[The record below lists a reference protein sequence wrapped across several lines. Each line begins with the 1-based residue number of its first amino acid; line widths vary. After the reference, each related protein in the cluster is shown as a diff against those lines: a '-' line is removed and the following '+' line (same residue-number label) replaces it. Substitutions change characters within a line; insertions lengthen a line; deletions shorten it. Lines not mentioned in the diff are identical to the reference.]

1 MEEKAIKNINTKT
14 KDLILPA
21 VAMRGLVCFPR
32 FVMHFDVAREMSVK
46 AVEAALKNDR
56 LVFLTAQKD
65 VYVEEPQEKDLYN
78 IGVVA
83 EIRQTLKTPDNV
95 MRVLVEGLYRAKI
108 KETVNENGMF
118 VCTVKKLPD
127 YSREKPDPVDLT
139 AIMRSIKDI
148 FETYGELVPR
158 MPKELINSIMCQN
171 DPYKLFENI
180 AYNMNLDFQDKQ
192 MLLEESNILS
202 KLGMLYAN
210 IVHEVEVLEIEKQIH
225 DEVRSNLDK
234 NQREYYLRE
243 QMRVISSQLGED
255 DSQEEAYEYMDRIY
269 EMNLAPE
276 ITEKLIRE
284 ADRLLKTSSS
294 SQESFVI
301 RNYLDTVLELP
312 WNTSSKTKTD
322 IKRAAR
328 ILDKDHYGLKRVKE
342 RILESIAA
350 YAMAPEVSGQII
362 CLSGPP
368 GVGKTSIGKS
378 IAKALGR
385 EYVRVSLGGVRDES
399 DIRGHRKTYVGAM
412 PGRIATAIR
421 QANTANP
428 LILLDEIDKLGQS
441 IHGDPAAAMLEVLD
455 SEQNSKFRDNYLEV
469 PLDLSKVMF
478 IATANDLSTV
488 PRPLLDRMEIV
499 EVSSYT
505 DNEKF
510 HIAKEHLIQKE
521 LEQNGLKR
529 SQLTISDEAINKII
543 KYYTKEAGVRSLDRT
558 IAKICRKAAKII
570 VGKEKKSI
578 KVTSKNITKYLGKEK
593 FRQDEANEKNEI
605 GIVRGLAWTSVGGDT
620 LQIEVNTM
628 PGKGILVL
636 TGNLGDVM
644 KESAQIAL
652 SYAKSVAK
660 EYGVDSKFF
669 KENDIHMHIPEG
681 AVPKD
686 GPSAGITMSTAIV
699 SAIANIPVDRYLAM
713 TGEVTLRGKVLPIGG
728 LKEKLLAAKDAG
740 MKKVLVPVKNKT
752 DVEEFSTE
760 ITDRLK
766 IVYVS
771 EMTEVLKQALV
782 K

>member
-1 MEEKAIKNINTKT
+1 MPDELLNLPVIPLRGLTILPGTTVHFDVSRKQSIAAANEAVTTGEKLFVVTQKDPVVDAPGFDDVYKVGTVVEVKQLNKMPDRIVRVMVEAKERGIIHSYNEENSCIKGDIEIIKEPDEKITQVREIALLRELKDELALYDGINHELTPVGIKNIDNQESLSGTMLQIIMRIRMDFKT
-14 KDLILPA
+14 KQKYLEANTLLERYEVILS
-21 VAMRGLVCFPR
+21 F
-32 FVMHFDVAREMSVK
+32 FSIENEISQVK
-46 AVEAALKNDR
+46 A
-56 LVFLTAQKD
+56 
-65 VYVEEPQEKDLYN
+65 
-78 IGVVA
+78 
-83 EIRQTLKTPDNV
+83 EI
-95 MRVLVEGLYRAKI
+95 
-108 KETVNENGMF
+108 
-118 VCTVKKLPD
+118 
-127 YSREKPDPVDLT
+127 
-139 AIMRSIKDI
+139 
-148 FETYGELVPR
+148 
-158 MPKELINSIMCQN
+158 
-171 DPYKLFENI
+171 
-180 AYNMNLDFQDKQ
+180 
-192 MLLEESNILS
+192 
-202 KLGMLYAN
+202 
-210 IVHEVEVLEIEKQIH
+210 IEKVKTNI
-225 DEVRSNLDK
+225 DK
-234 NQREYYLRE
+234 NQREHILRE
-243 QMRVISSQLGED
+243 QMRVIRDELGENDATSDIDEMIEKTKKLNAD
-255 DSQEEAYEYMDRIY
+255 D
-269 EMNLAPE
+269 E
-276 ITEKLIRE
+276 IKEKILKEIKRLRMSAGNP
-284 ADRLLKTSSS
+284 ADSNVL
-294 SQESFVI
+294 
-301 RNYLDTVLELP
+301 RNYIETMLDMP
-312 WNTSSKTKTD
+312 WNNCTEENQNVEDAEK
-322 IKRAAR
+322 
-328 ILDKDHYGLKRVKE
+328 ILNRDHYGLTDVKE
-342 RILESIAA
+342 RMLEFLSVRVLTKDKGESPI
-350 YAMAPEVSGQII
+350 V
-362 CLSGPP
+362 CLVGPP
-368 GVGKTSIGKS
+368 GTGKTSIARS
-378 IAKALGR
+378 IAEALNKK
-385 EYVRVSLGGVRDES
+385 YVRICLGGVTDES
-399 DIRGHRKTYVGAM
+399 EIRGHRKTYVGAM

>member
-1 MEEKAIKNINTKT
+1 MPDEMLNLPVIPLRGLTILPGTTVHFDVSRKQSIAAANEAVTTGEKLFVVTQKDPVVDAPGFDDVYKVGTVVEVKQLNKMPDRIVRVMVEAKERGIIHSYNEENSCIKGDIEIIKEPDEKITQVREIALLRELKDELALYDGINHELTPVGIKNIDNQESLSGTMLQIIMRIRMDFKT
-14 KDLILPA
+14 KQKYLEANTLLERYEVILS
-21 VAMRGLVCFPR
+21 F
-32 FVMHFDVAREMSVK
+32 FSIENEISQVK
-46 AVEAALKNDR
+46 A
-56 LVFLTAQKD
+56 
-65 VYVEEPQEKDLYN
+65 
-78 IGVVA
+78 
-83 EIRQTLKTPDNV
+83 EI
-95 MRVLVEGLYRAKI
+95 
-108 KETVNENGMF
+108 
-118 VCTVKKLPD
+118 
-127 YSREKPDPVDLT
+127 
-139 AIMRSIKDI
+139 
-148 FETYGELVPR
+148 
-158 MPKELINSIMCQN
+158 
-171 DPYKLFENI
+171 
-180 AYNMNLDFQDKQ
+180 
-192 MLLEESNILS
+192 
-202 KLGMLYAN
+202 
-210 IVHEVEVLEIEKQIH
+210 IEKVKTNI
-225 DEVRSNLDK
+225 DK
-234 NQREYYLRE
+234 NQREHILRE
-243 QMRVISSQLGED
+243 QMRVIRDELGEND
-255 DSQEEAYEYMDRIY
+255 DMSDID
-269 EMNLAPE
+269 EMIEKTKKLNADDE
-276 ITEKLIRE
+276 IKEKILKEIKRLRMSAGNP
-284 ADRLLKTSSS
+284 ADSNVL
-294 SQESFVI
+294 
-301 RNYLDTVLELP
+301 RNYIETMLDMP
-312 WNTSSKTKTD
+312 WNNCTEENQNVED
-322 IKRAAR
+322 AQA
-328 ILDKDHYGLKRVKE
+328 ILNRDHYGLTDVKE
-342 RILESIAA
+342 RMLEFLSVRVLTKDKGKSPI
-350 YAMAPEVSGQII
+350 V
-362 CLSGPP
+362 CLVGPP
-368 GVGKTSIGKS
+368 GTGKTSIARS
-378 IAKALGR
+378 IAEALNKK
-385 EYVRVSLGGVRDES
+385 YVRICLGGVTDES
-399 DIRGHRKTYVGAM
+399 EIRGHRKTYVGAM

-752 DVEEFSTE
+752 DVEEFSNE

>member
-1 MEEKAIKNINTKT
+1 MPDEMLNLPVIPLRGLTILPGTTVHFDVSRKQSIAAANEAVTTGEKLFVVTQKDPVVDAPGFDDVYKVGTVVEVKQLNKMPDRIVRVMVEAKERGIIHSYNEENSCIKGDIEIIKEPDEKITQVREIALLRELKDELAPYDGINHELTPVGIKNIDNQESLSGTMLQIIMRIRMDFKT
-14 KDLILPA
+14 KQKYLEANTLLERYEVILS
-21 VAMRGLVCFPR
+21 F
-32 FVMHFDVAREMSVK
+32 FSIENEISQVK
-46 AVEAALKNDR
+46 A
-56 LVFLTAQKD
+56 
-65 VYVEEPQEKDLYN
+65 
-78 IGVVA
+78 
-83 EIRQTLKTPDNV
+83 EI
-95 MRVLVEGLYRAKI
+95 
-108 KETVNENGMF
+108 
-118 VCTVKKLPD
+118 
-127 YSREKPDPVDLT
+127 
-139 AIMRSIKDI
+139 
-148 FETYGELVPR
+148 
-158 MPKELINSIMCQN
+158 
-171 DPYKLFENI
+171 
-180 AYNMNLDFQDKQ
+180 
-192 MLLEESNILS
+192 
-202 KLGMLYAN
+202 
-210 IVHEVEVLEIEKQIH
+210 IEKVKTNI
-225 DEVRSNLDK
+225 DK
-234 NQREYYLRE
+234 NQREHILRE
-243 QMRVISSQLGED
+243 QMRVIRDELGENDATSDIDEMIEKTKKLNAD
-255 DSQEEAYEYMDRIY
+255 D
-269 EMNLAPE
+269 E
-276 ITEKLIRE
+276 IKEKILKEIKRLRMSAGNP
-284 ADRLLKTSSS
+284 ADSNVL
-294 SQESFVI
+294 
-301 RNYLDTVLELP
+301 RNYIETMLDMP
-312 WNTSSKTKTD
+312 WNNCTEENQKVED
-322 IKRAAR
+322 AQA
-328 ILDKDHYGLKRVKE
+328 ILNRDHYGLTDVKE
-342 RILESIAA
+342 RMLEFLSVRVLTKDKGKSPI
-350 YAMAPEVSGQII
+350 V
-362 CLSGPP
+362 CLVGPP
-368 GVGKTSIGKS
+368 GTGKTSIARS
-378 IAKALGR
+378 IAEALNKK
-385 EYVRVSLGGVRDES
+385 YVRICLGGVTDES
-399 DIRGHRKTYVGAM
+399 EIRGHRKTYVGAM

>member
-1 MEEKAIKNINTKT
+1 MPDEMLNLPVIPLRGLTILPGTTVHFDVSRKQSIAAANEAVTTGEKLFVVTQKDPVVDAPGFDDVYKVGTVVEVKQLNKMPDRIVRVMVEAKERGIIHSYNEENSCIKGDIEIIKEPDEKITQVREIALLRELKDELALYDGINHELTPVGIKNIDNQESLSGTMLQIIMRIRMDFKT
-14 KDLILPA
+14 KQKYLEANTLLERYEVILS
-21 VAMRGLVCFPR
+21 F
-32 FVMHFDVAREMSVK
+32 FSIENEISQVK
-46 AVEAALKNDR
+46 A
-56 LVFLTAQKD
+56 
-65 VYVEEPQEKDLYN
+65 
-78 IGVVA
+78 
-83 EIRQTLKTPDNV
+83 EI
-95 MRVLVEGLYRAKI
+95 
-108 KETVNENGMF
+108 
-118 VCTVKKLPD
+118 
-127 YSREKPDPVDLT
+127 
-139 AIMRSIKDI
+139 
-148 FETYGELVPR
+148 
-158 MPKELINSIMCQN
+158 
-171 DPYKLFENI
+171 
-180 AYNMNLDFQDKQ
+180 
-192 MLLEESNILS
+192 
-202 KLGMLYAN
+202 
-210 IVHEVEVLEIEKQIH
+210 IEKVKTNI
-225 DEVRSNLDK
+225 DK
-234 NQREYYLRE
+234 NQREHILRE
-243 QMRVISSQLGED
+243 QMRVIRDELGENDATSDIDEMIEKTKKLNAD
-255 DSQEEAYEYMDRIY
+255 D
-269 EMNLAPE
+269 E
-276 ITEKLIRE
+276 IKEKILKEIKRLRMSAGNP
-284 ADRLLKTSSS
+284 ADSNVL
-294 SQESFVI
+294 
-301 RNYLDTVLELP
+301 RNYIETMLDMP
-312 WNTSSKTKTD
+312 WNNCTEENQNVEDAEK
-322 IKRAAR
+322 
-328 ILDKDHYGLKRVKE
+328 ILNRDHYGLTDVKE
-342 RILESIAA
+342 RMLEFLSVRVLTKDKGESPI
-350 YAMAPEVSGQII
+350 V
-362 CLSGPP
+362 CLVGPP
-368 GVGKTSIGKS
+368 GTGKTSIARS
-378 IAKALGR
+378 IAEALNKK
-385 EYVRVSLGGVRDES
+385 YVRICLGGVTDES
-399 DIRGHRKTYVGAM
+399 EIRGHRKTYVGAM

-740 MKKVLVPVKNKT
+740 MKKVFVPVKNKT

>member
-1 MEEKAIKNINTKT
+1 MPDEMLNLPVIPLRGLTILPGTTVHFDVSRKQSIAAANEAVTTGEKLFVVTQKDPVVDAPGFDDVYKVGTVVEVKQLNKMPDRIVRVMVEAKERGIIHSYNEENSCIKGDIEIIKEPDEKITQVREIALLRELKDELALYDGINHELTPVGIKNIDNQESLSGTMLQIIMRIRMDFKT
-14 KDLILPA
+14 KQKYLEANTLLERYEVILS
-21 VAMRGLVCFPR
+21 F
-32 FVMHFDVAREMSVK
+32 FSIENEISQVK
-46 AVEAALKNDR
+46 A
-56 LVFLTAQKD
+56 
-65 VYVEEPQEKDLYN
+65 
-78 IGVVA
+78 
-83 EIRQTLKTPDNV
+83 EI
-95 MRVLVEGLYRAKI
+95 
-108 KETVNENGMF
+108 
-118 VCTVKKLPD
+118 
-127 YSREKPDPVDLT
+127 
-139 AIMRSIKDI
+139 
-148 FETYGELVPR
+148 
-158 MPKELINSIMCQN
+158 
-171 DPYKLFENI
+171 
-180 AYNMNLDFQDKQ
+180 
-192 MLLEESNILS
+192 
-202 KLGMLYAN
+202 
-210 IVHEVEVLEIEKQIH
+210 IEKVKTNI
-225 DEVRSNLDK
+225 DK
-234 NQREYYLRE
+234 NQREHILRE
-243 QMRVISSQLGED
+243 QMRVIRDELGEND
-255 DSQEEAYEYMDRIY
+255 DMSDID
-269 EMNLAPE
+269 EMIEKTKKLNADDE
-276 ITEKLIRE
+276 IKEKILKEIKRLRMSAGNP
-284 ADRLLKTSSS
+284 ADSNVL
-294 SQESFVI
+294 
-301 RNYLDTVLELP
+301 RNYIETMLDMP
-312 WNTSSKTKTD
+312 WNNCTEENQNVED
-322 IKRAAR
+322 AQA
-328 ILDKDHYGLKRVKE
+328 ILNRDHYGLTDVKE
-342 RILESIAA
+342 RMLEFLSVRVLTKDKGKSPI
-350 YAMAPEVSGQII
+350 V
-362 CLSGPP
+362 CLVGPP
-368 GVGKTSIGKS
+368 GTGKTSIARS
-378 IAKALGR
+378 IAEALNKK
-385 EYVRVSLGGVRDES
+385 YVRICLGGVTDES
-399 DIRGHRKTYVGAM
+399 EIRGHRKTYVGAM

>member
-1 MEEKAIKNINTKT
+1 MPDEMLNLPVIPLRGLTILPGTTVHFDVSRKQSIAAANEAVTTGEKLFVVTQKDPVVDAPGFDDVYKVGTVVEVKQLNKMPDRIVRVMVEAKERGIIHSYNEENSCIKGDIEIIKEPNEKITQVREIALLRELKDELALYDGINHELTPVGIKNIDNQESLSGTMLQIIMRIRMDFKT
-14 KDLILPA
+14 KQKYLEANTLLERYEVILS
-21 VAMRGLVCFPR
+21 F
-32 FVMHFDVAREMSVK
+32 FSIENEISQVK
-46 AVEAALKNDR
+46 A
-56 LVFLTAQKD
+56 
-65 VYVEEPQEKDLYN
+65 
-78 IGVVA
+78 
-83 EIRQTLKTPDNV
+83 EI
-95 MRVLVEGLYRAKI
+95 
-108 KETVNENGMF
+108 
-118 VCTVKKLPD
+118 
-127 YSREKPDPVDLT
+127 
-139 AIMRSIKDI
+139 
-148 FETYGELVPR
+148 
-158 MPKELINSIMCQN
+158 
-171 DPYKLFENI
+171 
-180 AYNMNLDFQDKQ
+180 
-192 MLLEESNILS
+192 
-202 KLGMLYAN
+202 
-210 IVHEVEVLEIEKQIH
+210 IEKVKTNI
-225 DEVRSNLDK
+225 DK
-234 NQREYYLRE
+234 NQREHILRE
-243 QMRVISSQLGED
+243 QMRVIRDELGENDAMSDIDEMIEKTKKLNAD
-255 DSQEEAYEYMDRIY
+255 D
-269 EMNLAPE
+269 E
-276 ITEKLIRE
+276 IKEKILKEIKRLRMSAGNP
-284 ADRLLKTSSS
+284 ADSNVL
-294 SQESFVI
+294 
-301 RNYLDTVLELP
+301 RNYIETMLDMP
-312 WNTSSKTKTD
+312 WNNCTQENQKVED
-322 IKRAAR
+322 AQA
-328 ILDKDHYGLKRVKE
+328 ILNRDHYGLTDVKE
-342 RILESIAA
+342 RMLEFLSVRVLTKDKGESPI
-350 YAMAPEVSGQII
+350 V
-362 CLSGPP
+362 CLVGPP
-368 GVGKTSIGKS
+368 GTGKTSIARS
-378 IAKALGR
+378 IAEALNKK
-385 EYVRVSLGGVRDES
+385 YVRICLGGVTDES
-399 DIRGHRKTYVGAM
+399 EIRGHRKTYVGAM

>member
-1 MEEKAIKNINTKT
+1 MPDEMLNLPVIPLRGLTILPETTVHFDVSRKQSIAAANEAVTTGEKLFVVTQKDPVVDTPGFDDVYKVGTVVEVKQLNKMPDRIVRVMVEAKERGIIHSYNEENSCIKGDIEIIKEPDEKITQVREIALLRELKDELALYDGINHELTPVGIKNIDNQESLSGTMLQIIMRIRMDFKT
-14 KDLILPA
+14 KQKYLEANTLLERYEVILSFF
-21 VAMRGLVCFPR
+21 RI
-32 FVMHFDVAREMSVK
+32 ENEISQVK
-46 AVEAALKNDR
+46 AEII
-56 LVFLTAQKD
+56 
-65 VYVEEPQEKDLYN
+65 EK
-78 IGVVA
+78 
-83 EIRQTLKTPDNV
+83 
-95 MRVLVEGLYRAKI
+95 
-108 KETVNENGMF
+108 
-118 VCTVKKLPD
+118 VK
-127 YSREKPDPVDLT
+127 
-139 AIMRSIKDI
+139 
-148 FETYGELVPR
+148 
-158 MPKELINSIMCQN
+158 
-171 DPYKLFENI
+171 
-180 AYNMNLDFQDKQ
+180 
-192 MLLEESNILS
+192 
-202 KLGMLYAN
+202 AN
-210 IVHEVEVLEIEKQIH
+210 I
-225 DEVRSNLDK
+225 DK
-234 NQREYYLRE
+234 NQREHILRE
-243 QMRVISSQLGED
+243 QMKVIRDELGENDAMSDIDEMVEKTKKLNAD
-255 DSQEEAYEYMDRIY
+255 D
-269 EMNLAPE
+269 E
-276 ITEKLIRE
+276 IKEKILKEIKRLRMSAGNP
-284 ADRLLKTSSS
+284 ADSNVL
-294 SQESFVI
+294 
-301 RNYLDTVLELP
+301 RNYIETMLDMP
-312 WNTSSKTKTD
+312 WNNCTEENQNVED
-322 IKRAAR
+322 AQA
-328 ILDKDHYGLKRVKE
+328 ILNRDHYGLTDVKE
-342 RILESIAA
+342 RMLEFLSVRVLTKNKGESPI
-350 YAMAPEVSGQII
+350 V
-362 CLSGPP
+362 CLVGPP
-368 GVGKTSIGKS
+368 GTGKTSIAHS
-378 IAKALGR
+378 IAEALNKK
-385 EYVRVSLGGVRDES
+385 YVRICLGGVTDES
-399 DIRGHRKTYVGAM
+399 EIRGHRKTYVGAM

-760 ITDRLK
+760 ITDGLK

>member
-1 MEEKAIKNINTKT
+1 MPDEMLNLPVIPLRGLTILPGTTVHFDVSRKQSIAAANEAVTTGEKLFVVTQKDPVVDAPGFDDVYKVGTVVEVKQLNKMPDRIVRVMVEAKERGIIHSYNEESSCIKGDIEIIKEPNEKITQVREIALLRELKDELALYDGINHELTPVGIKNIDNQESLSGTMLQIIMRIRMDFKT
-14 KDLILPA
+14 KQKYLEANTLLERYEVILS
-21 VAMRGLVCFPR
+21 F
-32 FVMHFDVAREMSVK
+32 FSIENEISQVK
-46 AVEAALKNDR
+46 A
-56 LVFLTAQKD
+56 
-65 VYVEEPQEKDLYN
+65 
-78 IGVVA
+78 
-83 EIRQTLKTPDNV
+83 EI
-95 MRVLVEGLYRAKI
+95 
-108 KETVNENGMF
+108 
-118 VCTVKKLPD
+118 
-127 YSREKPDPVDLT
+127 
-139 AIMRSIKDI
+139 
-148 FETYGELVPR
+148 
-158 MPKELINSIMCQN
+158 
-171 DPYKLFENI
+171 
-180 AYNMNLDFQDKQ
+180 
-192 MLLEESNILS
+192 
-202 KLGMLYAN
+202 
-210 IVHEVEVLEIEKQIH
+210 IEKVKTNI
-225 DEVRSNLDK
+225 DK
-234 NQREYYLRE
+234 NQREHILRE
-243 QMRVISSQLGED
+243 QMRVIRDELGENDATSDIDEMIEKTKKLNAD
-255 DSQEEAYEYMDRIY
+255 D
-269 EMNLAPE
+269 E
-276 ITEKLIRE
+276 IKEKILKEIKRLRMSAGNP
-284 ADRLLKTSSS
+284 ADSNVL
-294 SQESFVI
+294 
-301 RNYLDTVLELP
+301 RNYIETMLDMP
-312 WNTSSKTKTD
+312 WNNCTQENQNVEDAEK
-322 IKRAAR
+322 
-328 ILDKDHYGLKRVKE
+328 ILNRDHYGLTDVKE
-342 RILESIAA
+342 RMLEFLSVRVLTKDKGESPI
-350 YAMAPEVSGQII
+350 V
-362 CLSGPP
+362 CLVGPP
-368 GVGKTSIGKS
+368 GTGKTSIARS
-378 IAKALGR
+378 IAEALNKK
-385 EYVRVSLGGVRDES
+385 YVRICLGGVTDES
-399 DIRGHRKTYVGAM
+399 EIRGHRKTYVGAM

-652 SYAKSVAK
+652 SYAKSVAE
-660 EYGVDSKFF
+660 EYGVESKFF

>member
-1 MEEKAIKNINTKT
+1 MPDEMLNLPVIPLRGLTILPGTTVHFDVSRKQSIAAANEAVTTGEKLFVVTQKDPVVDAPGFDDVYKVGTVVEVKQLNKMPDRIVRVMVEAKERGIIHSYNEENSCIKGDIEIIKEPDEKITQVREIALLRELKDELALYDGINHELTPVGIKNIDNQESLSGTMLQIIMRIRMDFKT
-14 KDLILPA
+14 KQKYLEANTLLERYEVILS
-21 VAMRGLVCFPR
+21 F
-32 FVMHFDVAREMSVK
+32 FSIENEISQVK
-46 AVEAALKNDR
+46 A
-56 LVFLTAQKD
+56 
-65 VYVEEPQEKDLYN
+65 
-78 IGVVA
+78 
-83 EIRQTLKTPDNV
+83 EI
-95 MRVLVEGLYRAKI
+95 
-108 KETVNENGMF
+108 
-118 VCTVKKLPD
+118 
-127 YSREKPDPVDLT
+127 
-139 AIMRSIKDI
+139 
-148 FETYGELVPR
+148 
-158 MPKELINSIMCQN
+158 
-171 DPYKLFENI
+171 
-180 AYNMNLDFQDKQ
+180 
-192 MLLEESNILS
+192 
-202 KLGMLYAN
+202 
-210 IVHEVEVLEIEKQIH
+210 IEKVKTNI
-225 DEVRSNLDK
+225 DK
-234 NQREYYLRE
+234 NQREHILRE
-243 QMRVISSQLGED
+243 QMRVIRDELGENDATSDIDEMIEKTKKLNAD
-255 DSQEEAYEYMDRIY
+255 D
-269 EMNLAPE
+269 E
-276 ITEKLIRE
+276 IKEKILKEIKRLRMSAGNP
-284 ADRLLKTSSS
+284 ADSNVL
-294 SQESFVI
+294 
-301 RNYLDTVLELP
+301 RNYIETMLDMP
-312 WNTSSKTKTD
+312 WNNCTEENQKVED
-322 IKRAAR
+322 AQA
-328 ILDKDHYGLKRVKE
+328 ILNRDHYGLTDVKE
-342 RILESIAA
+342 RMLEFLSVRVLTKDKGESPI
-350 YAMAPEVSGQII
+350 V
-362 CLSGPP
+362 CLVGPP
-368 GVGKTSIGKS
+368 GTGKTSIARS
-378 IAKALGR
+378 IAEALNKK
-385 EYVRVSLGGVRDES
+385 YVRICLGGVTDES
-399 DIRGHRKTYVGAM
+399 EIRGHRKTYVGAM

-593 FRQDEANEKNEI
+593 FRQDEANERNEI

>member
-1 MEEKAIKNINTKT
+1 MPDEMLNLPVIPLRGLTILPGTTVHFDVSRKQSIAAANEAVTTGEKLFVVTQKDPVVDAPGFDDVYKVGTVVEVKQLNKMPDRIVRVMVEAKERGIIHSYNEENSCIKGDIEIIKEPDEKITQVREIALLRELKDELALYDGINHELTPVGIKNIDNQESLSGTMLQIIMRIRMDFKT
-14 KDLILPA
+14 KQKYLEANTLLERYEVILS
-21 VAMRGLVCFPR
+21 F
-32 FVMHFDVAREMSVK
+32 FSIENEISQVK
-46 AVEAALKNDR
+46 A
-56 LVFLTAQKD
+56 
-65 VYVEEPQEKDLYN
+65 
-78 IGVVA
+78 
-83 EIRQTLKTPDNV
+83 EI
-95 MRVLVEGLYRAKI
+95 
-108 KETVNENGMF
+108 
-118 VCTVKKLPD
+118 
-127 YSREKPDPVDLT
+127 
-139 AIMRSIKDI
+139 
-148 FETYGELVPR
+148 
-158 MPKELINSIMCQN
+158 
-171 DPYKLFENI
+171 
-180 AYNMNLDFQDKQ
+180 
-192 MLLEESNILS
+192 
-202 KLGMLYAN
+202 
-210 IVHEVEVLEIEKQIH
+210 IEKVKTNI
-225 DEVRSNLDK
+225 DK
-234 NQREYYLRE
+234 NQREHILRE
-243 QMRVISSQLGED
+243 QMRVIRDELGENDATSDIDEMIEKTKKLNAD
-255 DSQEEAYEYMDRIY
+255 D
-269 EMNLAPE
+269 E
-276 ITEKLIRE
+276 IKEKILKEIKRLRMSAGNP
-284 ADRLLKTSSS
+284 ADSNVL
-294 SQESFVI
+294 
-301 RNYLDTVLELP
+301 RNYIETMLDMP
-312 WNTSSKTKTD
+312 WNNCTEENQNVEDAEK
-322 IKRAAR
+322 
-328 ILDKDHYGLKRVKE
+328 ILNRDHYGLTDVKE
-342 RILESIAA
+342 RMLEFLSVRVLTKDKGESPI
-350 YAMAPEVSGQII
+350 V
-362 CLSGPP
+362 CLVGPP
-368 GVGKTSIGKS
+368 GTGKTSIVRS
-378 IAKALGR
+378 IAEALNKK
-385 EYVRVSLGGVRDES
+385 YVRICLGGVTDES
-399 DIRGHRKTYVGAM
+399 EIRGHRKTYVGAM

-740 MKKVLVPVKNKT
+740 MKKILVPVKNKT

>member
-1 MEEKAIKNINTKT
+1 MPDEMLNLPVIPLRGLTILPGTTVHFDVSRKQSIAAANEAVTTGEKLFVVTQKDPVVDAPGFDDVYKVGTVVEVKQLNKMPDRIVRVMVEAKERGIIHSYNEENSCIKGDIEIIKEPNEKIIQVREIALLRELKDELALYDGINHELTPVGIKNIDNQESLSGTMLQIIMRIRMDFKT
-14 KDLILPA
+14 KQKYLEANTLLERYEVILS
-21 VAMRGLVCFPR
+21 F
-32 FVMHFDVAREMSVK
+32 FSIENEISQVK
-46 AVEAALKNDR
+46 A
-56 LVFLTAQKD
+56 
-65 VYVEEPQEKDLYN
+65 
-78 IGVVA
+78 
-83 EIRQTLKTPDNV
+83 EI
-95 MRVLVEGLYRAKI
+95 
-108 KETVNENGMF
+108 
-118 VCTVKKLPD
+118 
-127 YSREKPDPVDLT
+127 
-139 AIMRSIKDI
+139 
-148 FETYGELVPR
+148 
-158 MPKELINSIMCQN
+158 
-171 DPYKLFENI
+171 
-180 AYNMNLDFQDKQ
+180 
-192 MLLEESNILS
+192 
-202 KLGMLYAN
+202 
-210 IVHEVEVLEIEKQIH
+210 IEKVKTNI
-225 DEVRSNLDK
+225 DK
-234 NQREYYLRE
+234 NQREHILRE
-243 QMRVISSQLGED
+243 QMRVIRDELGENDATSDIDEMIEKTKKLNAD
-255 DSQEEAYEYMDRIY
+255 D
-269 EMNLAPE
+269 E
-276 ITEKLIRE
+276 IKEKILKEIKRLRMSAGNP
-284 ADRLLKTSSS
+284 ADSNVL
-294 SQESFVI
+294 
-301 RNYLDTVLELP
+301 RNYIETMLDMP
-312 WNTSSKTKTD
+312 WNNCTQENQNVEDAEK
-322 IKRAAR
+322 
-328 ILDKDHYGLKRVKE
+328 ILNRDHYGLTDVKE
-342 RILESIAA
+342 RMLEFLSVRVLTKDKGESPI
-350 YAMAPEVSGQII
+350 V
-362 CLSGPP
+362 CLVGPP
-368 GVGKTSIGKS
+368 GTGKTSIARS
-378 IAKALGR
+378 IAEALNKK
-385 EYVRVSLGGVRDES
+385 YVRICLGGVTDES
-399 DIRGHRKTYVGAM
+399 EIRGHRKTYVGAM

-771 EMTEVLKQALV
+771 EMTEVLKQVLV

>member
-1 MEEKAIKNINTKT
+1 MPDEMLNLPVIPLRGLTILPGTTVHFDVSRKQSIAAANEAVTTGEKLFVVTQKDPVVDAPGFDDVYKVGTVVEVKQLNKMPDRIVRVMVEAKERGIIHSYNEENSCIKGDIEIIKEPNEKITQVREIALLRELKDELALYDGINHELTPVGIKNIDNQESLSGTMLQIIMRIRMDFKT
-14 KDLILPA
+14 KQKYLEANTLLERYEVILS
-21 VAMRGLVCFPR
+21 F
-32 FVMHFDVAREMSVK
+32 FSIENEISQVK
-46 AVEAALKNDR
+46 A
-56 LVFLTAQKD
+56 
-65 VYVEEPQEKDLYN
+65 
-78 IGVVA
+78 
-83 EIRQTLKTPDNV
+83 EI
-95 MRVLVEGLYRAKI
+95 
-108 KETVNENGMF
+108 
-118 VCTVKKLPD
+118 
-127 YSREKPDPVDLT
+127 
-139 AIMRSIKDI
+139 
-148 FETYGELVPR
+148 
-158 MPKELINSIMCQN
+158 
-171 DPYKLFENI
+171 
-180 AYNMNLDFQDKQ
+180 
-192 MLLEESNILS
+192 
-202 KLGMLYAN
+202 
-210 IVHEVEVLEIEKQIH
+210 IEKVKTNI
-225 DEVRSNLDK
+225 DK
-234 NQREYYLRE
+234 NQREHILRE
-243 QMRVISSQLGED
+243 QMRVIRDELGENDATSDIDEMIEKTKKLNAD
-255 DSQEEAYEYMDRIY
+255 D
-269 EMNLAPE
+269 E
-276 ITEKLIRE
+276 IKEKILKEIKRLRMSAGNP
-284 ADRLLKTSSS
+284 ADSNVL
-294 SQESFVI
+294 
-301 RNYLDTVLELP
+301 RNYIETMLDMP
-312 WNTSSKTKTD
+312 WNNCTEENQKVED
-322 IKRAAR
+322 AQA
-328 ILDKDHYGLKRVKE
+328 ILNRDHYGLTDVKE
-342 RILESIAA
+342 RMLEFLSVRVLTKDKGESPI
-350 YAMAPEVSGQII
+350 V
-362 CLSGPP
+362 CLVGPP
-368 GVGKTSIGKS
+368 GTGKTSIARS
-378 IAKALGR
+378 IAEALNKK
-385 EYVRVSLGGVRDES
+385 YVRICLGGVTDES
-399 DIRGHRKTYVGAM
+399 EIRGHRKTYVGAM

>member
-1 MEEKAIKNINTKT
+1 MPDEMLNLPVIPLRGLTILPGTTVHFDVSRKQSIAAANEAVTTGEKLFVVTQKDPVVDAPGFDDVYKVGTVVEVKQLNKMPDRIVRVMVEAKERGIIHSYNEENSCIKGDIEIIKEPDEKITQVREIALLRELKDELALYDGINHELTPVGIKNIDNQESLSGTMLQIIMRIRMDFKT
-14 KDLILPA
+14 KQKYLEANTLLERYEVILS
-21 VAMRGLVCFPR
+21 F
-32 FVMHFDVAREMSVK
+32 FSIENEISQVK
-46 AVEAALKNDR
+46 A
-56 LVFLTAQKD
+56 
-65 VYVEEPQEKDLYN
+65 
-78 IGVVA
+78 
-83 EIRQTLKTPDNV
+83 EI
-95 MRVLVEGLYRAKI
+95 
-108 KETVNENGMF
+108 
-118 VCTVKKLPD
+118 
-127 YSREKPDPVDLT
+127 
-139 AIMRSIKDI
+139 
-148 FETYGELVPR
+148 
-158 MPKELINSIMCQN
+158 
-171 DPYKLFENI
+171 
-180 AYNMNLDFQDKQ
+180 
-192 MLLEESNILS
+192 
-202 KLGMLYAN
+202 
-210 IVHEVEVLEIEKQIH
+210 IEKVKTNI
-225 DEVRSNLDK
+225 DK
-234 NQREYYLRE
+234 NQREHILRE
-243 QMRVISSQLGED
+243 QMRVIRDELGENDATSDIDEMIEKTKKLNAD
-255 DSQEEAYEYMDRIY
+255 D
-269 EMNLAPE
+269 E
-276 ITEKLIRE
+276 IKEKILKEIKRLRMSAGNP
-284 ADRLLKTSSS
+284 ADSNVL
-294 SQESFVI
+294 
-301 RNYLDTVLELP
+301 RNYIETMLDMP
-312 WNTSSKTKTD
+312 WNNCTQENQNVEDAEK
-322 IKRAAR
+322 
-328 ILDKDHYGLKRVKE
+328 ILNRDHYGLTDVKE
-342 RILESIAA
+342 RMLEFLSVRVLTKDKGESPI
-350 YAMAPEVSGQII
+350 V
-362 CLSGPP
+362 CLVGPP
-368 GVGKTSIGKS
+368 GTGKTSIARS
-378 IAKALGR
+378 IAEALNKK
-385 EYVRVSLGGVRDES
+385 YVRICLGGVTDES
-399 DIRGHRKTYVGAM
+399 EIRGHRKTYVGAM

-455 SEQNSKFRDNYLEV
+455 SEQNSKLRDNYLEV

>member
-1 MEEKAIKNINTKT
+1 MPDEMLNLPVIPLRGLTILPGTTVHFDVSRKQSIAAANEAVTTGEKLFVVTQKDPVVDAPGFDDVYKVGTVVEVKQLNKMPDRIVRVMVEAKERGIIHSYNEENSCIKGDIEIIKEPDEKITQVREIALLRELKDELALYDGINHELTPVGIKNIDNQESLSGTMLQIIMRIRMDFKT
-14 KDLILPA
+14 KQKYLEANTLLERYEVILS
-21 VAMRGLVCFPR
+21 F
-32 FVMHFDVAREMSVK
+32 FSIENEISQVK
-46 AVEAALKNDR
+46 A
-56 LVFLTAQKD
+56 
-65 VYVEEPQEKDLYN
+65 
-78 IGVVA
+78 
-83 EIRQTLKTPDNV
+83 EI
-95 MRVLVEGLYRAKI
+95 
-108 KETVNENGMF
+108 
-118 VCTVKKLPD
+118 
-127 YSREKPDPVDLT
+127 
-139 AIMRSIKDI
+139 
-148 FETYGELVPR
+148 
-158 MPKELINSIMCQN
+158 
-171 DPYKLFENI
+171 
-180 AYNMNLDFQDKQ
+180 
-192 MLLEESNILS
+192 
-202 KLGMLYAN
+202 
-210 IVHEVEVLEIEKQIH
+210 IEKVKTNI
-225 DEVRSNLDK
+225 DK
-234 NQREYYLRE
+234 NQREHILRE
-243 QMRVISSQLGED
+243 QMRVIRDELGENDATSDIDEMIEKTKKLNAD
-255 DSQEEAYEYMDRIY
+255 D
-269 EMNLAPE
+269 E
-276 ITEKLIRE
+276 IKEKILKEIKRLRMSAGNP
-284 ADRLLKTSSS
+284 ADSNVL
-294 SQESFVI
+294 
-301 RNYLDTVLELP
+301 RNYIETMLDMP
-312 WNTSSKTKTD
+312 WNNCTQENQNVEDAEK
-322 IKRAAR
+322 
-328 ILDKDHYGLKRVKE
+328 ILNRDHYGLTDVKE
-342 RILESIAA
+342 RMLEFLSVRVLTKDKGESPI
-350 YAMAPEVSGQII
+350 V
-362 CLSGPP
+362 CLVGPP
-368 GVGKTSIGKS
+368 GTGKTSIARS
-378 IAKALGR
+378 IAEALNKK
-385 EYVRVSLGGVRDES
+385 YVRICLGGVTDES
-399 DIRGHRKTYVGAM
+399 EIRGHRKTYVGAM

-728 LKEKLLAAKDAG
+728 LKEKLLAAKDAR

>member
-1 MEEKAIKNINTKT
+1 MPDEMLNLPVIPLRGLTILPGTTVHFDVSRKQSIAAANEAVTTGEKLFVVTQKDPVVDAPGFDDVYKVGTVVEVKQLNKMPDRIVRVMVEAKERGIIHSYNEENSCIKGDIEIIKEPNEKIIQVREIALLRELKDELALYDGINHELTPVGIKNIDNQESLSGTMLQIIMRIRMDFKT
-14 KDLILPA
+14 KQKYLEANTLLERYEVILS
-21 VAMRGLVCFPR
+21 F
-32 FVMHFDVAREMSVK
+32 FSIENEISQVK
-46 AVEAALKNDR
+46 A
-56 LVFLTAQKD
+56 
-65 VYVEEPQEKDLYN
+65 
-78 IGVVA
+78 
-83 EIRQTLKTPDNV
+83 EI
-95 MRVLVEGLYRAKI
+95 
-108 KETVNENGMF
+108 
-118 VCTVKKLPD
+118 
-127 YSREKPDPVDLT
+127 
-139 AIMRSIKDI
+139 
-148 FETYGELVPR
+148 
-158 MPKELINSIMCQN
+158 
-171 DPYKLFENI
+171 
-180 AYNMNLDFQDKQ
+180 
-192 MLLEESNILS
+192 
-202 KLGMLYAN
+202 
-210 IVHEVEVLEIEKQIH
+210 IEKVKTNI
-225 DEVRSNLDK
+225 DK
-234 NQREYYLRE
+234 NQREHILRE
-243 QMRVISSQLGED
+243 QMRVIRDELGENDATSDIDEMIEKTKKLNAD
-255 DSQEEAYEYMDRIY
+255 D
-269 EMNLAPE
+269 E
-276 ITEKLIRE
+276 IKEKILKEIKRLRMSAGNP
-284 ADRLLKTSSS
+284 ADSNVL
-294 SQESFVI
+294 
-301 RNYLDTVLELP
+301 RNYIETMLDMP
-312 WNTSSKTKTD
+312 WNNCTQENQNVEDAEK
-322 IKRAAR
+322 
-328 ILDKDHYGLKRVKE
+328 ILNRDHYGLTDVKE
-342 RILESIAA
+342 RMLEFLSVRVLTKDKGESPI
-350 YAMAPEVSGQII
+350 V
-362 CLSGPP
+362 CLVGPP
-368 GVGKTSIGKS
+368 GTGKTSIARS
-378 IAKALGR
+378 IAEALNKK
-385 EYVRVSLGGVRDES
+385 YVRICLGGVTDES
-399 DIRGHRKTYVGAM
+399 EIRGHRKTYVGAM

-521 LEQNGLKR
+521 LEQDGLKR

>member
-1 MEEKAIKNINTKT
+1 MPDEMLNLPVIPLRGLTILPGTTVHFDVSRKQSIAAANEAVTTGEKLFVVTQKDPVVDAPGFDDVYKVGTVVEVKQLNKMPDRIVRVMVEAKERGIIHSYNEENSCIKGDIEIIKEPDEKITQVREIALLRELKDELALYDGINHELTPVGIKNIDNQESLSGTMLQIIMRIRMDFKT
-14 KDLILPA
+14 KQKYLEANTLLERYEVILS
-21 VAMRGLVCFPR
+21 F
-32 FVMHFDVAREMSVK
+32 FSIENEISQVK
-46 AVEAALKNDR
+46 A
-56 LVFLTAQKD
+56 
-65 VYVEEPQEKDLYN
+65 
-78 IGVVA
+78 
-83 EIRQTLKTPDNV
+83 EI
-95 MRVLVEGLYRAKI
+95 
-108 KETVNENGMF
+108 
-118 VCTVKKLPD
+118 
-127 YSREKPDPVDLT
+127 
-139 AIMRSIKDI
+139 
-148 FETYGELVPR
+148 
-158 MPKELINSIMCQN
+158 
-171 DPYKLFENI
+171 
-180 AYNMNLDFQDKQ
+180 
-192 MLLEESNILS
+192 
-202 KLGMLYAN
+202 
-210 IVHEVEVLEIEKQIH
+210 IEKVKTNI
-225 DEVRSNLDK
+225 DK
-234 NQREYYLRE
+234 NQREHILRE
-243 QMRVISSQLGED
+243 QMRVIRDELGENDATSDIDEMIEKTKKLNAD
-255 DSQEEAYEYMDRIY
+255 D
-269 EMNLAPE
+269 E
-276 ITEKLIRE
+276 IKEKILKEIKRLRMSVGNP
-284 ADRLLKTSSS
+284 ADSNVL
-294 SQESFVI
+294 
-301 RNYLDTVLELP
+301 RNYIETMLDMP
-312 WNTSSKTKTD
+312 WNNCTQENQNVVDAEK
-322 IKRAAR
+322 
-328 ILDKDHYGLKRVKE
+328 ILNRDHYGLTDVKE
-342 RILESIAA
+342 RMLEFLSVRVLTKDKGESPI
-350 YAMAPEVSGQII
+350 V
-362 CLSGPP
+362 CLVGPP
-368 GVGKTSIGKS
+368 GTGKTSIARS
-378 IAKALGR
+378 IAEALNKK
-385 EYVRVSLGGVRDES
+385 YVRICLGGVTDES
-399 DIRGHRKTYVGAM
+399 EIRGHRKTYVGAM

-593 FRQDEANEKNEI
+593 FRQDEANERNEI

-669 KENDIHMHIPEG
+669 KDNDIHMHIPEG

>member
-1 MEEKAIKNINTKT
+1 MPDEMLNLPVIPLRGLTILPGTTVHFDVSRKQSIAAANEAVTTGEKLFVVTQKDPVVDAPGFDDVYKVGTVVEVKQLNKMPDRIVRVMVEAKERGIIHSYNEENSCIKGDIEIIKEPDEKITQVREIALLRELKDELALYDGINHELTPVGIKNIDNQESLSGTMLQIIMRIRMDFKT
-14 KDLILPA
+14 KQKYLEANTLLERYEVILS
-21 VAMRGLVCFPR
+21 F
-32 FVMHFDVAREMSVK
+32 FSIENEISQVK
-46 AVEAALKNDR
+46 A
-56 LVFLTAQKD
+56 
-65 VYVEEPQEKDLYN
+65 
-78 IGVVA
+78 
-83 EIRQTLKTPDNV
+83 EI
-95 MRVLVEGLYRAKI
+95 
-108 KETVNENGMF
+108 
-118 VCTVKKLPD
+118 
-127 YSREKPDPVDLT
+127 
-139 AIMRSIKDI
+139 
-148 FETYGELVPR
+148 
-158 MPKELINSIMCQN
+158 
-171 DPYKLFENI
+171 
-180 AYNMNLDFQDKQ
+180 
-192 MLLEESNILS
+192 
-202 KLGMLYAN
+202 
-210 IVHEVEVLEIEKQIH
+210 IEKVKTNI
-225 DEVRSNLDK
+225 DK
-234 NQREYYLRE
+234 NQREHILRE
-243 QMRVISSQLGED
+243 QMRVIRDELGENDATSDIDEMIEKTKKLNAD
-255 DSQEEAYEYMDRIY
+255 D
-269 EMNLAPE
+269 E
-276 ITEKLIRE
+276 IKEKILKEIKRLRMSAGNP
-284 ADRLLKTSSS
+284 ADSNVL
-294 SQESFVI
+294 
-301 RNYLDTVLELP
+301 RNYIETMLDMP
-312 WNTSSKTKTD
+312 WNNCTEENQNVEDAEK
-322 IKRAAR
+322 
-328 ILDKDHYGLKRVKE
+328 ILNRDHYGLTDVKE
-342 RILESIAA
+342 RMLEFLSVRVLTKDKGESPI
-350 YAMAPEVSGQII
+350 V
-362 CLSGPP
+362 CLVGPP
-368 GVGKTSIGKS
+368 GTGKTSIARS
-378 IAKALGR
+378 IAEALNKK
-385 EYVRVSLGGVRDES
+385 YVRICLGGVTDES
-399 DIRGHRKTYVGAM
+399 EIRGHRKTYVGAM

-593 FRQDEANEKNEI
+593 FRQDKANEKNEI

>member
-1 MEEKAIKNINTKT
+1 MPDEMLNLPVIPLRGLTILPGTTVHFDVSRKQSIAAANEAVTTGEKLFVVTQKAPVVDAPGFDDVYKVGTVVEVKQLNKMPDRIVRVMVEAKERGIIHSYNEENSCIKGDIEIIKEPNEKITQVREIALLRELKDELALYDGINHELTPVGIKNIDNQESLSGTMLQIIMRIRMDFKT
-14 KDLILPA
+14 KQKYLEANTLLERYEVILS
-21 VAMRGLVCFPR
+21 F
-32 FVMHFDVAREMSVK
+32 FSIENEISQVK
-46 AVEAALKNDR
+46 A
-56 LVFLTAQKD
+56 
-65 VYVEEPQEKDLYN
+65 
-78 IGVVA
+78 
-83 EIRQTLKTPDNV
+83 EI
-95 MRVLVEGLYRAKI
+95 
-108 KETVNENGMF
+108 
-118 VCTVKKLPD
+118 
-127 YSREKPDPVDLT
+127 
-139 AIMRSIKDI
+139 
-148 FETYGELVPR
+148 
-158 MPKELINSIMCQN
+158 
-171 DPYKLFENI
+171 
-180 AYNMNLDFQDKQ
+180 
-192 MLLEESNILS
+192 
-202 KLGMLYAN
+202 
-210 IVHEVEVLEIEKQIH
+210 IEKVKTNI
-225 DEVRSNLDK
+225 DK
-234 NQREYYLRE
+234 NQREHILRE
-243 QMRVISSQLGED
+243 QMRVIRDELGENDATSDIDEMIEKTKKLNAD
-255 DSQEEAYEYMDRIY
+255 D
-269 EMNLAPE
+269 E
-276 ITEKLIRE
+276 IKEKILKEIKRLRMSAGNP
-284 ADRLLKTSSS
+284 ADSNVL
-294 SQESFVI
+294 
-301 RNYLDTVLELP
+301 RNYIETMLDMP
-312 WNTSSKTKTD
+312 WNNCTQENQNVED
-322 IKRAAR
+322 AQA
-328 ILDKDHYGLKRVKE
+328 ILNRDHYGLTDVKE
-342 RILESIAA
+342 RMLEFLSVRVLTKDKGESPI
-350 YAMAPEVSGQII
+350 V
-362 CLSGPP
+362 CLVGPP
-368 GVGKTSIGKS
+368 GTGKTSIARS
-378 IAKALGR
+378 IAEALNKK
-385 EYVRVSLGGVRDES
+385 YVRICLGGVTDES
-399 DIRGHRKTYVGAM
+399 EIRGHRKTYVGAM

>member
-1 MEEKAIKNINTKT
+1 MPDEMLNLPVIPLRGLTILPETTVHFDVSRKQSIAAANEAVTTGEKLFVVTQKDPVVDTPGFDDVYKVGTVVEVKQLNKMPDRIVRVMVEAKERGIIHSYNEENSCIKGDIEIIKEPDEKITQVREIALLRELKDELALYDGINHELTPVGIKNIDNQESLSGTMLQIIMRIRMDFKT
-14 KDLILPA
+14 KQKYLEANTLLERYEVILSFF
-21 VAMRGLVCFPR
+21 RI
-32 FVMHFDVAREMSVK
+32 ENEISQVK
-46 AVEAALKNDR
+46 AEII
-56 LVFLTAQKD
+56 
-65 VYVEEPQEKDLYN
+65 EK
-78 IGVVA
+78 
-83 EIRQTLKTPDNV
+83 
-95 MRVLVEGLYRAKI
+95 
-108 KETVNENGMF
+108 
-118 VCTVKKLPD
+118 VK
-127 YSREKPDPVDLT
+127 
-139 AIMRSIKDI
+139 
-148 FETYGELVPR
+148 
-158 MPKELINSIMCQN
+158 
-171 DPYKLFENI
+171 
-180 AYNMNLDFQDKQ
+180 
-192 MLLEESNILS
+192 
-202 KLGMLYAN
+202 AN
-210 IVHEVEVLEIEKQIH
+210 I
-225 DEVRSNLDK
+225 DK
-234 NQREYYLRE
+234 NQREHILRE
-243 QMRVISSQLGED
+243 QMKVIRDELGENDAMSDIDEMVEKTKKLNAD
-255 DSQEEAYEYMDRIY
+255 D
-269 EMNLAPE
+269 E
-276 ITEKLIRE
+276 IKEKILKEIKRLRMSAGNP
-284 ADRLLKTSSS
+284 ADSNVL
-294 SQESFVI
+294 
-301 RNYLDTVLELP
+301 RNYIETMLDMP
-312 WNTSSKTKTD
+312 WNNCTEENQNVED
-322 IKRAAR
+322 AQA
-328 ILDKDHYGLKRVKE
+328 ILNRDHYGLTDVKE
-342 RILESIAA
+342 RMLEFLSVRVLTKNKGESPI
-350 YAMAPEVSGQII
+350 V
-362 CLSGPP
+362 CLVGPP
-368 GVGKTSIGKS
+368 GTGKTSIAHS
-378 IAKALGR
+378 IAEALNKK
-385 EYVRVSLGGVRDES
+385 YVRICLGGVTDES
-399 DIRGHRKTYVGAM
+399 EIRGHRKTYVGAM

-644 KESAQIAL
+644 KESAQIAI

>member
-1 MEEKAIKNINTKT
+1 MPDEMLNLPVIPLRGLTILPGTTVHFDVSRKQSIAAANEAVTTGEKLFVVTQKDPVVDAPGFDDVYKVGTVVEVKQLNKMPDRIVRVMVEAKERGIIHSYNEENSCIKGDIEIIKEPNEKITQVREIALLRELKDELALYDGINHELTPVGIKNIDNQESLSGTMLQIIMRIRMDFKT
-14 KDLILPA
+14 KQKYLEANTLLERYEVILS
-21 VAMRGLVCFPR
+21 F
-32 FVMHFDVAREMSVK
+32 FSIENEISQVK
-46 AVEAALKNDR
+46 A
-56 LVFLTAQKD
+56 
-65 VYVEEPQEKDLYN
+65 
-78 IGVVA
+78 
-83 EIRQTLKTPDNV
+83 EI
-95 MRVLVEGLYRAKI
+95 
-108 KETVNENGMF
+108 
-118 VCTVKKLPD
+118 
-127 YSREKPDPVDLT
+127 
-139 AIMRSIKDI
+139 
-148 FETYGELVPR
+148 
-158 MPKELINSIMCQN
+158 
-171 DPYKLFENI
+171 
-180 AYNMNLDFQDKQ
+180 
-192 MLLEESNILS
+192 
-202 KLGMLYAN
+202 
-210 IVHEVEVLEIEKQIH
+210 IEKVKTNI
-225 DEVRSNLDK
+225 DK
-234 NQREYYLRE
+234 NQREHILRE
-243 QMRVISSQLGED
+243 QMRVIRDELGENDATSDIDEMIEKTKKLNAD
-255 DSQEEAYEYMDRIY
+255 D
-269 EMNLAPE
+269 E
-276 ITEKLIRE
+276 IKEKILKEIKRLRMSAGNP
-284 ADRLLKTSSS
+284 ADSNVL
-294 SQESFVI
+294 
-301 RNYLDTVLELP
+301 RNYIETMLDMP
-312 WNTSSKTKTD
+312 WNNCTQENQKVED
-322 IKRAAR
+322 AQA
-328 ILDKDHYGLKRVKE
+328 ILNRDHYGLTDVKE
-342 RILESIAA
+342 RMLEFLSVRVLTKDKGESPI
-350 YAMAPEVSGQII
+350 V
-362 CLSGPP
+362 CLVGPP
-368 GVGKTSIGKS
+368 GTGKTSIARS
-378 IAKALGR
+378 IAEALNKK
-385 EYVRVSLGGVRDES
+385 YVRICLGGVTDES
-399 DIRGHRKTYVGAM
+399 EIRGHRKTYVGAM

>member
-1 MEEKAIKNINTKT
+1 MPDEMLNLPVIPLRGLTILPGTTVHFDVSRKQSIAAANEAVTTGEKLFVVTQKDPVVDAPGFDDVYKVGTVVEVKQLNKMPDRIVRVMVEAKERGIIHSYNEENSCIKGDIEIIKEPDEKITQVREIALLRELKDELALYDGINHELTPVGIKNIDNQESLSGTMLQIIMRIRMDFKT
-14 KDLILPA
+14 KQKYLEANTLLERYEVILS
-21 VAMRGLVCFPR
+21 F
-32 FVMHFDVAREMSVK
+32 FSIENEISQVK
-46 AVEAALKNDR
+46 A
-56 LVFLTAQKD
+56 
-65 VYVEEPQEKDLYN
+65 
-78 IGVVA
+78 
-83 EIRQTLKTPDNV
+83 EI
-95 MRVLVEGLYRAKI
+95 
-108 KETVNENGMF
+108 
-118 VCTVKKLPD
+118 
-127 YSREKPDPVDLT
+127 
-139 AIMRSIKDI
+139 
-148 FETYGELVPR
+148 
-158 MPKELINSIMCQN
+158 
-171 DPYKLFENI
+171 
-180 AYNMNLDFQDKQ
+180 
-192 MLLEESNILS
+192 
-202 KLGMLYAN
+202 
-210 IVHEVEVLEIEKQIH
+210 IEKVKTNI
-225 DEVRSNLDK
+225 DK
-234 NQREYYLRE
+234 NQREHILRE
-243 QMRVISSQLGED
+243 QMRVIRDELGENDATSDIDEMIEKTKKLNAD
-255 DSQEEAYEYMDRIY
+255 D
-269 EMNLAPE
+269 E
-276 ITEKLIRE
+276 IKEKILKEIKRLRMSAGNP
-284 ADRLLKTSSS
+284 ADSNVL
-294 SQESFVI
+294 
-301 RNYLDTVLELP
+301 RNYIETMLDMP
-312 WNTSSKTKTD
+312 WNNCTQENQNVEDAEK
-322 IKRAAR
+322 
-328 ILDKDHYGLKRVKE
+328 ILNRDHYGLTDVKE
-342 RILESIAA
+342 RMLEFLSVRVLTKDKGESPI
-350 YAMAPEVSGQII
+350 V
-362 CLSGPP
+362 CLVGPP
-368 GVGKTSIGKS
+368 GTGKTSIARS
-378 IAKALGR
+378 IAEALNKK
-385 EYVRVSLGGVRDES
+385 YVRICLGGVTDES
-399 DIRGHRKTYVGAM
+399 EIRGHRKTYVGAM

-593 FRQDEANEKNEI
+593 FRQDEANERNEI

-669 KENDIHMHIPEG
+669 KDNDIHMHIPEG

>member
-1 MEEKAIKNINTKT
+1 MPDEMLNLPVIPLRGLTILPGTTVHFDVSRKQSIAAANEAVTTGEKLFVVTQKDPVVDAPGFDDVYKVGTVVEVKQLNKMPDRIVRVMVEAKERGIIHSYNEENSCIKGDIEIIKEPNEKITQVREIALLRELKDELALYDGINHELTPVGIKNIDNQESLSGTMLQIIMRIRMDFKT
-14 KDLILPA
+14 KQKYLEANTLLERYEVILS
-21 VAMRGLVCFPR
+21 F
-32 FVMHFDVAREMSVK
+32 FSIENEISQVK
-46 AVEAALKNDR
+46 A
-56 LVFLTAQKD
+56 
-65 VYVEEPQEKDLYN
+65 
-78 IGVVA
+78 
-83 EIRQTLKTPDNV
+83 EI
-95 MRVLVEGLYRAKI
+95 
-108 KETVNENGMF
+108 
-118 VCTVKKLPD
+118 
-127 YSREKPDPVDLT
+127 
-139 AIMRSIKDI
+139 
-148 FETYGELVPR
+148 
-158 MPKELINSIMCQN
+158 
-171 DPYKLFENI
+171 
-180 AYNMNLDFQDKQ
+180 
-192 MLLEESNILS
+192 
-202 KLGMLYAN
+202 
-210 IVHEVEVLEIEKQIH
+210 IEKVKTNI
-225 DEVRSNLDK
+225 DK
-234 NQREYYLRE
+234 NQREHILRE
-243 QMRVISSQLGED
+243 QMRVIRDELGENDATSDIDEMIEKTKKLNAD
-255 DSQEEAYEYMDRIY
+255 D
-269 EMNLAPE
+269 E
-276 ITEKLIRE
+276 IKEKILKEIKRLRMSAGNP
-284 ADRLLKTSSS
+284 ADSNVL
-294 SQESFVI
+294 
-301 RNYLDTVLELP
+301 RNYIETMLDMP
-312 WNTSSKTKTD
+312 WNNCTQENQKVED
-322 IKRAAR
+322 AQA
-328 ILDKDHYGLKRVKE
+328 ILNRDHYGLTDVKE
-342 RILESIAA
+342 RMLEFLSVRVLTKDKGESPI
-350 YAMAPEVSGQII
+350 V
-362 CLSGPP
+362 CLVGPP
-368 GVGKTSIGKS
+368 GTGKTSIARS
-378 IAKALGR
+378 IAEALNKK
-385 EYVRVSLGGVRDES
+385 YVRICLGGVTDES
-399 DIRGHRKTYVGAM
+399 EIRGHRKTYVGAM

-529 SQLTISDEAINKII
+529 SQLTISDEAINKNI

>member
-1 MEEKAIKNINTKT
+1 MPDEMLNLPVIPLRGLTILPGTTVHFDVSRKQSIAAANEAVTTGEKLFVVTQKDPVVDAPGFDDVYKVGTVVEVKQLNKMPDRIVRVMVEAKERGIIHSYNEENSCIKGDIEIIKEPNEKIIQVREIALLRELKDELALYDGINHELTPVGIKNIDNQESLSGTMLQIIMRIRMDFKT
-14 KDLILPA
+14 KQKYLEANTLLERYEVILS
-21 VAMRGLVCFPR
+21 F
-32 FVMHFDVAREMSVK
+32 FSIENEISQVK
-46 AVEAALKNDR
+46 A
-56 LVFLTAQKD
+56 
-65 VYVEEPQEKDLYN
+65 
-78 IGVVA
+78 
-83 EIRQTLKTPDNV
+83 EI
-95 MRVLVEGLYRAKI
+95 
-108 KETVNENGMF
+108 
-118 VCTVKKLPD
+118 
-127 YSREKPDPVDLT
+127 
-139 AIMRSIKDI
+139 
-148 FETYGELVPR
+148 
-158 MPKELINSIMCQN
+158 
-171 DPYKLFENI
+171 
-180 AYNMNLDFQDKQ
+180 
-192 MLLEESNILS
+192 
-202 KLGMLYAN
+202 
-210 IVHEVEVLEIEKQIH
+210 IEKVKTNI
-225 DEVRSNLDK
+225 DK
-234 NQREYYLRE
+234 NQREHILRE
-243 QMRVISSQLGED
+243 QMRVIRDELGENDATSDIDEMIEKTKKLNAD
-255 DSQEEAYEYMDRIY
+255 D
-269 EMNLAPE
+269 E
-276 ITEKLIRE
+276 IKEKILKEIKRLRMSAGNP
-284 ADRLLKTSSS
+284 ADSNVL
-294 SQESFVI
+294 
-301 RNYLDTVLELP
+301 RNYIETMLDMP
-312 WNTSSKTKTD
+312 WNNCTQENQNVED
-322 IKRAAR
+322 AQA
-328 ILDKDHYGLKRVKE
+328 ILNRDHYGLTDVKE
-342 RILESIAA
+342 RMLEFLSVRVLTKDKGESPI
-350 YAMAPEVSGQII
+350 V
-362 CLSGPP
+362 CLVGPP
-368 GVGKTSIGKS
+368 GTGKTSIARS
-378 IAKALGR
+378 IAEALNKK
-385 EYVRVSLGGVRDES
+385 YVRICLGGVTDES
-399 DIRGHRKTYVGAM
+399 EIRGHRKTYVGAM

>member
-1 MEEKAIKNINTKT
+1 MPDEMLNLPVIPLRGLTILPGTTVHFDVSRKQSIAAANEAVTTGEKLFVVTQKDPVVDAPGFDDVYKVGTVVEVKQLNKMPDRIVRVMVEAKERGIIHSYNEENSCIKGDIEIIKEPNEKITQVREIALLRELKDELALYDGINHELTPVGIKNIDNQESLSGTMLQIIMRIRMDFKT
-14 KDLILPA
+14 KQKYLEANTLLERYEVILS
-21 VAMRGLVCFPR
+21 F
-32 FVMHFDVAREMSVK
+32 FSIENEISQVK
-46 AVEAALKNDR
+46 A
-56 LVFLTAQKD
+56 
-65 VYVEEPQEKDLYN
+65 
-78 IGVVA
+78 
-83 EIRQTLKTPDNV
+83 EI
-95 MRVLVEGLYRAKI
+95 
-108 KETVNENGMF
+108 
-118 VCTVKKLPD
+118 
-127 YSREKPDPVDLT
+127 
-139 AIMRSIKDI
+139 
-148 FETYGELVPR
+148 
-158 MPKELINSIMCQN
+158 
-171 DPYKLFENI
+171 
-180 AYNMNLDFQDKQ
+180 
-192 MLLEESNILS
+192 
-202 KLGMLYAN
+202 
-210 IVHEVEVLEIEKQIH
+210 IEKVKTNI
-225 DEVRSNLDK
+225 DK
-234 NQREYYLRE
+234 NQREHILRE
-243 QMRVISSQLGED
+243 QMRVIRDELGENDATSDIDEMIEKTKKLNAD
-255 DSQEEAYEYMDRIY
+255 D
-269 EMNLAPE
+269 E
-276 ITEKLIRE
+276 IKEKILKEIKRLRMSAGNP
-284 ADRLLKTSSS
+284 ADSNVL
-294 SQESFVI
+294 
-301 RNYLDTVLELP
+301 RNYIETMLDMP
-312 WNTSSKTKTD
+312 WNNCTEENQNVEDAEK
-322 IKRAAR
+322 
-328 ILDKDHYGLKRVKE
+328 ILNRDHYGLTDVKE
-342 RILESIAA
+342 RMLEFLSVRVLTKDKGESPI
-350 YAMAPEVSGQII
+350 V
-362 CLSGPP
+362 CLVGPP
-368 GVGKTSIGKS
+368 GTGKTSIARS
-378 IAKALGR
+378 IAEALNKK
-385 EYVRVSLGGVRDES
+385 YVRICLGGVTDES
-399 DIRGHRKTYVGAM
+399 EIRGHRKTYVGAM

-771 EMTEVLKQALV
+771 EMNEVLKQALV

>member
-1 MEEKAIKNINTKT
+1 MPDEMLNLPVIPLRGLTILPGTTVHFDVSRKQSIAAANEAVTTGEKLFVVTQKDPVVDAPGFDDVYKVGTVVEVKQLNKMPDRIVRVMVEAKERGIIHSYNEENSCIKGDIEIIKEPNEKIIQVREIALLRELKDELALYDGINHELTPVGIKNIDNQESLSGTMLQIIMRIRMDFKT
-14 KDLILPA
+14 KQKYLEANTLLERYEVILS
-21 VAMRGLVCFPR
+21 F
-32 FVMHFDVAREMSVK
+32 FSIENEISQVK
-46 AVEAALKNDR
+46 A
-56 LVFLTAQKD
+56 
-65 VYVEEPQEKDLYN
+65 
-78 IGVVA
+78 
-83 EIRQTLKTPDNV
+83 EI
-95 MRVLVEGLYRAKI
+95 
-108 KETVNENGMF
+108 
-118 VCTVKKLPD
+118 
-127 YSREKPDPVDLT
+127 
-139 AIMRSIKDI
+139 
-148 FETYGELVPR
+148 
-158 MPKELINSIMCQN
+158 
-171 DPYKLFENI
+171 
-180 AYNMNLDFQDKQ
+180 
-192 MLLEESNILS
+192 
-202 KLGMLYAN
+202 
-210 IVHEVEVLEIEKQIH
+210 IEKVKTNI
-225 DEVRSNLDK
+225 DK
-234 NQREYYLRE
+234 NQREHILRE
-243 QMRVISSQLGED
+243 QMRVIRDELGENDATSDIDEMIEKTKKLNAD
-255 DSQEEAYEYMDRIY
+255 D
-269 EMNLAPE
+269 E
-276 ITEKLIRE
+276 IKEKILKEIKRLRMSAGNP
-284 ADRLLKTSSS
+284 ADSNVL
-294 SQESFVI
+294 
-301 RNYLDTVLELP
+301 RNYIETMLDMP
-312 WNTSSKTKTD
+312 WNNCTQENQNVEDAEK
-322 IKRAAR
+322 
-328 ILDKDHYGLKRVKE
+328 ILNRDHYGLTDVKE
-342 RILESIAA
+342 RMLEFLSVRVLTKDKGESPI
-350 YAMAPEVSGQII
+350 V
-362 CLSGPP
+362 CLVGPP
-368 GVGKTSIGKS
+368 GTGKTSIARS
-378 IAKALGR
+378 IAEALNKK
-385 EYVRVSLGGVRDES
+385 YVRICLGGVTDES
-399 DIRGHRKTYVGAM
+399 EIRGHRKTYVGAM

-686 GPSAGITMSTAIV
+686 GPSAGITM
-699 SAIANIPVDRYLAM
+699 ANIPVDRYLAM

>member
-1 MEEKAIKNINTKT
+1 MPDEMLNLPVIPLRGLTILPGTTVHFDVSRKQSIAAANEAVTTGEKLFVVTQKDPVVDAPGFDDVYKVGTVVEVKQLNKMPDRIVRVMVEAKERGIIHSYNEENSCIKGDIEIIKEPNEKIIQVREIALLRELKDELALYDGINHELTPVGIKNIDNQESLSGTMLQIIMRIRMDFKT
-14 KDLILPA
+14 KQKYSEANTLLERYEVILS
-21 VAMRGLVCFPR
+21 F
-32 FVMHFDVAREMSVK
+32 FSIENEISQVK
-46 AVEAALKNDR
+46 A
-56 LVFLTAQKD
+56 
-65 VYVEEPQEKDLYN
+65 
-78 IGVVA
+78 
-83 EIRQTLKTPDNV
+83 EI
-95 MRVLVEGLYRAKI
+95 
-108 KETVNENGMF
+108 
-118 VCTVKKLPD
+118 
-127 YSREKPDPVDLT
+127 
-139 AIMRSIKDI
+139 
-148 FETYGELVPR
+148 
-158 MPKELINSIMCQN
+158 
-171 DPYKLFENI
+171 
-180 AYNMNLDFQDKQ
+180 
-192 MLLEESNILS
+192 
-202 KLGMLYAN
+202 
-210 IVHEVEVLEIEKQIH
+210 IEKVKTNI
-225 DEVRSNLDK
+225 DK
-234 NQREYYLRE
+234 NQREHILRE
-243 QMRVISSQLGED
+243 QMRVIRDELGENDATSDIDEMIEKTKKLNAD
-255 DSQEEAYEYMDRIY
+255 D
-269 EMNLAPE
+269 E
-276 ITEKLIRE
+276 IKEKILKEIKRLRMSAGNP
-284 ADRLLKTSSS
+284 ADSNVL
-294 SQESFVI
+294 
-301 RNYLDTVLELP
+301 RNYIETMLDMP
-312 WNTSSKTKTD
+312 WNNCTQENQNVEDAEK
-322 IKRAAR
+322 
-328 ILDKDHYGLKRVKE
+328 ILNRDHYGLTDVKE
-342 RILESIAA
+342 RMLEFLSVRVLTKDKGESPI
-350 YAMAPEVSGQII
+350 V
-362 CLSGPP
+362 CLVGPP
-368 GVGKTSIGKS
+368 GTGKTSIARS
-378 IAKALGR
+378 IAEALNKK
-385 EYVRVSLGGVRDES
+385 YVRICLGGVTDES
-399 DIRGHRKTYVGAM
+399 EIRGHRKTYVGAM

>member
-1 MEEKAIKNINTKT
+1 MPDEMLNLPVIPLRGLTILPGTTVHFDVSRKQSIAAANEAVTTGEKLFVVTQKDPVVDAPGFDDVYKVGTVVEVKQLNKMPDRIVRVMVEAKERGIIHSYNEENSCIKGDIEIIKEPDEKITQVREIALLRELKDELALYDGINHELTPVGIKNIDNQESLSGTMLQIIMRIRMDFKT
-14 KDLILPA
+14 KQKYLEANTLLERYEVILS
-21 VAMRGLVCFPR
+21 F
-32 FVMHFDVAREMSVK
+32 FSIENEISQVK
-46 AVEAALKNDR
+46 A
-56 LVFLTAQKD
+56 
-65 VYVEEPQEKDLYN
+65 
-78 IGVVA
+78 
-83 EIRQTLKTPDNV
+83 EI
-95 MRVLVEGLYRAKI
+95 
-108 KETVNENGMF
+108 
-118 VCTVKKLPD
+118 
-127 YSREKPDPVDLT
+127 
-139 AIMRSIKDI
+139 
-148 FETYGELVPR
+148 
-158 MPKELINSIMCQN
+158 
-171 DPYKLFENI
+171 
-180 AYNMNLDFQDKQ
+180 
-192 MLLEESNILS
+192 
-202 KLGMLYAN
+202 
-210 IVHEVEVLEIEKQIH
+210 IEKVKTNI
-225 DEVRSNLDK
+225 DK
-234 NQREYYLRE
+234 NQREHILRE
-243 QMRVISSQLGED
+243 QMRVIRDELGENDATSDIDEMIEKTKKLNAD
-255 DSQEEAYEYMDRIY
+255 D
-269 EMNLAPE
+269 E
-276 ITEKLIRE
+276 IKEKILKEIKRLRMSAGNP
-284 ADRLLKTSSS
+284 ADSNVL
-294 SQESFVI
+294 
-301 RNYLDTVLELP
+301 RNYIETMLDMP
-312 WNTSSKTKTD
+312 WNNCTEENQKVED
-322 IKRAAR
+322 AQA
-328 ILDKDHYGLKRVKE
+328 ILNRDHYGLTDVKE
-342 RILESIAA
+342 RMLEFLSVRVLTKDKGESPI
-350 YAMAPEVSGQII
+350 V
-362 CLSGPP
+362 CLVGPP
-368 GVGKTSIGKS
+368 GTGKTSIARS
-378 IAKALGR
+378 IAEALNKK
-385 EYVRVSLGGVRDES
+385 YVRICLGGVTDES
-399 DIRGHRKTYVGAM
+399 EIRGHRKTYVGAM

>member
-1 MEEKAIKNINTKT
+1 MPDEMLNLPVIPLRGLTILPGTTVHFDVSRKQSIAAANEAVTTGEKLFVVTQKDPVVDAPGFDDVYKVGTVVEVKQLNKMPDRIVRVMVEAKERGIIHSYNEENSCIKGDIEIIKEPDEKITQVREIALLRELKDELALYDGINHELTPVGIKNIDNQESLSGTMLQIIMRIRMDFKT
-14 KDLILPA
+14 KQKYLEANTLLERYEVILS
-21 VAMRGLVCFPR
+21 F
-32 FVMHFDVAREMSVK
+32 FSIENEISQVK
-46 AVEAALKNDR
+46 A
-56 LVFLTAQKD
+56 
-65 VYVEEPQEKDLYN
+65 
-78 IGVVA
+78 
-83 EIRQTLKTPDNV
+83 EI
-95 MRVLVEGLYRAKI
+95 
-108 KETVNENGMF
+108 
-118 VCTVKKLPD
+118 
-127 YSREKPDPVDLT
+127 
-139 AIMRSIKDI
+139 
-148 FETYGELVPR
+148 
-158 MPKELINSIMCQN
+158 
-171 DPYKLFENI
+171 
-180 AYNMNLDFQDKQ
+180 
-192 MLLEESNILS
+192 
-202 KLGMLYAN
+202 
-210 IVHEVEVLEIEKQIH
+210 IEKVKTNI
-225 DEVRSNLDK
+225 DK
-234 NQREYYLRE
+234 NQREHILRE
-243 QMRVISSQLGED
+243 QMRVIRDELGENDATSDIDEMIEKTKKLNAD
-255 DSQEEAYEYMDRIY
+255 D
-269 EMNLAPE
+269 E
-276 ITEKLIRE
+276 IKEKILKEIKRLRMSAGNP
-284 ADRLLKTSSS
+284 ADSNVL
-294 SQESFVI
+294 
-301 RNYLDTVLELP
+301 RNYIETMLDMP
-312 WNTSSKTKTD
+312 WNNCTEENQNVEDAEK
-322 IKRAAR
+322 
-328 ILDKDHYGLKRVKE
+328 ILNRDHYGLTDVKE
-342 RILESIAA
+342 RMLEFLSVRVLTKDKGESPI
-350 YAMAPEVSGQII
+350 V
-362 CLSGPP
+362 CLVGPP
-368 GVGKTSIGKS
+368 GTGKTSIARS
-378 IAKALGR
+378 IAEALNKK
-385 EYVRVSLGGVRDES
+385 YVRICLGGVTDES
-399 DIRGHRKTYVGAM
+399 EIRGHRKTYVGAM

-605 GIVRGLAWTSVGGDT
+605 GIVRGLAWTSVGGDI

>member
-1 MEEKAIKNINTKT
+1 MPDEMLNLPVIPLRGLTILPGTTVHFDVSRKQSIAAANEAVTTGEKLFVVTQKDPVVDAPGFDDVYKVGTVVEVKQLNKMPDRIVRVMVEAKERGIIHSYNEENSCIKGDIEIIKEPNEKITQVREIALLRELKDELALYDGINHELTPVGIKNIDNQESLSGTMLQIIMRIRMDFKT
-14 KDLILPA
+14 KQKYLEANTLLERYEVILS
-21 VAMRGLVCFPR
+21 F
-32 FVMHFDVAREMSVK
+32 FSIENEISQVK
-46 AVEAALKNDR
+46 A
-56 LVFLTAQKD
+56 
-65 VYVEEPQEKDLYN
+65 
-78 IGVVA
+78 
-83 EIRQTLKTPDNV
+83 EI
-95 MRVLVEGLYRAKI
+95 
-108 KETVNENGMF
+108 
-118 VCTVKKLPD
+118 
-127 YSREKPDPVDLT
+127 
-139 AIMRSIKDI
+139 
-148 FETYGELVPR
+148 
-158 MPKELINSIMCQN
+158 
-171 DPYKLFENI
+171 
-180 AYNMNLDFQDKQ
+180 
-192 MLLEESNILS
+192 
-202 KLGMLYAN
+202 
-210 IVHEVEVLEIEKQIH
+210 IEKVKTNI
-225 DEVRSNLDK
+225 DK
-234 NQREYYLRE
+234 NQREHILRE
-243 QMRVISSQLGED
+243 QMRVIRDELGENDATSDIDEMIEKTKKLNAD
-255 DSQEEAYEYMDRIY
+255 D
-269 EMNLAPE
+269 E
-276 ITEKLIRE
+276 IKEKILKEIKRLRMSAGNP
-284 ADRLLKTSSS
+284 ADSNVL
-294 SQESFVI
+294 
-301 RNYLDTVLELP
+301 RNYIETMLDMP
-312 WNTSSKTKTD
+312 WNNCTQENQNVED
-322 IKRAAR
+322 AQA
-328 ILDKDHYGLKRVKE
+328 ILNRDHYGLTDVKE
-342 RILESIAA
+342 RMLEFLSVRVLIKDKGES
-350 YAMAPEVSGQII
+350 PIV
-362 CLSGPP
+362 CLVGPP
-368 GVGKTSIGKS
+368 GTGKTSIARS
-378 IAKALGR
+378 IAEALNKK
-385 EYVRVSLGGVRDES
+385 YVRICLGGVTDES
-399 DIRGHRKTYVGAM
+399 EIRGHRKTYVGAM

>member
-1 MEEKAIKNINTKT
+1 MPDEMLNLPVIPLRGLTILPGTTVHFDVSRKQSIAAANEAVTTGEKLFVVTQKDPVVDAPGFDDVYKVGTVVEVKQLNKMPDRIVRVMVEAKERGIIHSYNEENSCIKGDIEIIKEPNEKITQVREIALLRELKDELALYDGINHELTPVGIKNIDNQESLSGTMLQIIMRIRMDFKT
-14 KDLILPA
+14 KQKYLEVNTLLERYEVILS
-21 VAMRGLVCFPR
+21 F
-32 FVMHFDVAREMSVK
+32 FSIENEISQVK
-46 AVEAALKNDR
+46 A
-56 LVFLTAQKD
+56 
-65 VYVEEPQEKDLYN
+65 
-78 IGVVA
+78 
-83 EIRQTLKTPDNV
+83 EI
-95 MRVLVEGLYRAKI
+95 
-108 KETVNENGMF
+108 
-118 VCTVKKLPD
+118 
-127 YSREKPDPVDLT
+127 
-139 AIMRSIKDI
+139 
-148 FETYGELVPR
+148 
-158 MPKELINSIMCQN
+158 
-171 DPYKLFENI
+171 
-180 AYNMNLDFQDKQ
+180 
-192 MLLEESNILS
+192 
-202 KLGMLYAN
+202 
-210 IVHEVEVLEIEKQIH
+210 IEKVKTNI
-225 DEVRSNLDK
+225 DK
-234 NQREYYLRE
+234 NQREHILRE
-243 QMRVISSQLGED
+243 QMRVIRDELGENDATSDIDEMIEKTKKLNAD
-255 DSQEEAYEYMDRIY
+255 D
-269 EMNLAPE
+269 E
-276 ITEKLIRE
+276 IKEKILKEIKRLRMSAGNP
-284 ADRLLKTSSS
+284 ADSNVL
-294 SQESFVI
+294 
-301 RNYLDTVLELP
+301 RNYIETMLDMP
-312 WNTSSKTKTD
+312 WNNCTQENQNVED
-322 IKRAAR
+322 AQA
-328 ILDKDHYGLKRVKE
+328 ILNRDHYGLTDVKE
-342 RILESIAA
+342 RMLEFLSVRVLTKDKGESPI
-350 YAMAPEVSGQII
+350 V
-362 CLSGPP
+362 CLVGPP
-368 GVGKTSIGKS
+368 GTGKTSIARS
-378 IAKALGR
+378 IAEALNKK
-385 EYVRVSLGGVRDES
+385 YVRICLGGVTDES
-399 DIRGHRKTYVGAM
+399 EIRGHRKTYVGAM

>member
-1 MEEKAIKNINTKT
+1 MPDEMLNLPVIPLRGLTILPGTTVHFDVSRKQSIAAANEAVTTGEKLFVVTQKDPVVDAPGFDDVYKVGTVVEVKQLNKMPDRIVRVMVEAKERGIIHSYNEENSCIKGDIEIIKEPDEKITQVREIALLRELKDELALYDGINHELTPVGIKNIDNQESLSGTMLQIIMRIRMDFKT
-14 KDLILPA
+14 KQKYLEANTLLERYEVILS
-21 VAMRGLVCFPR
+21 F
-32 FVMHFDVAREMSVK
+32 FSIENEISQVK
-46 AVEAALKNDR
+46 A
-56 LVFLTAQKD
+56 
-65 VYVEEPQEKDLYN
+65 
-78 IGVVA
+78 
-83 EIRQTLKTPDNV
+83 EI
-95 MRVLVEGLYRAKI
+95 
-108 KETVNENGMF
+108 
-118 VCTVKKLPD
+118 
-127 YSREKPDPVDLT
+127 
-139 AIMRSIKDI
+139 
-148 FETYGELVPR
+148 
-158 MPKELINSIMCQN
+158 
-171 DPYKLFENI
+171 
-180 AYNMNLDFQDKQ
+180 
-192 MLLEESNILS
+192 
-202 KLGMLYAN
+202 
-210 IVHEVEVLEIEKQIH
+210 IEKVKTNI
-225 DEVRSNLDK
+225 DK
-234 NQREYYLRE
+234 NQREHILRE
-243 QMRVISSQLGED
+243 QMRVIRDELGENDATSDIDEMIEKTKKLNAD
-255 DSQEEAYEYMDRIY
+255 D
-269 EMNLAPE
+269 E
-276 ITEKLIRE
+276 IKEKILKEIKRLRMSAGNP
-284 ADRLLKTSSS
+284 ADSNVL
-294 SQESFVI
+294 
-301 RNYLDTVLELP
+301 RNYIETMLDMP
-312 WNTSSKTKTD
+312 WNNCTQENQNVEDAEK
-322 IKRAAR
+322 
-328 ILDKDHYGLKRVKE
+328 ILNRDHYGLTDVKE
-342 RILESIAA
+342 RMLEFLSVRVLTKDKGESPI
-350 YAMAPEVSGQII
+350 V
-362 CLSGPP
+362 CLVGPP
-368 GVGKTSIGKS
+368 GTGKTSIARS
-378 IAKALGR
+378 IAEALNKK
-385 EYVRVSLGGVRDES
+385 YVRICLGGVTDES
-399 DIRGHRKTYVGAM
+399 EIRGHRKTYVGAM

-478 IATANDLSTV
+478 IATANDLLTV

>member
-1 MEEKAIKNINTKT
+1 MPDEMLNLPVIPLRGLTILPGTTVHFDVSRKQSIAAANEAVTTGEKLFVVTQKDPVVDAPGFDDVYKVGTVVEVKQLNKMPDRIVRVMVEAKERGIIHSYNEENSCIKGDIEIIKEPNEKITQVREIALLRELKDELALYDGINHELTPVGIKNIDNQESLSGTMLQIIMRIRMDFKT
-14 KDLILPA
+14 KQKYLEANTLLERYEVILS
-21 VAMRGLVCFPR
+21 F
-32 FVMHFDVAREMSVK
+32 FSIENEISQVK
-46 AVEAALKNDR
+46 A
-56 LVFLTAQKD
+56 
-65 VYVEEPQEKDLYN
+65 
-78 IGVVA
+78 
-83 EIRQTLKTPDNV
+83 EI
-95 MRVLVEGLYRAKI
+95 
-108 KETVNENGMF
+108 
-118 VCTVKKLPD
+118 
-127 YSREKPDPVDLT
+127 
-139 AIMRSIKDI
+139 
-148 FETYGELVPR
+148 
-158 MPKELINSIMCQN
+158 
-171 DPYKLFENI
+171 
-180 AYNMNLDFQDKQ
+180 
-192 MLLEESNILS
+192 
-202 KLGMLYAN
+202 
-210 IVHEVEVLEIEKQIH
+210 IEKVKTNI
-225 DEVRSNLDK
+225 DK
-234 NQREYYLRE
+234 NQREHILRE
-243 QMRVISSQLGED
+243 QMRVIRDELGENDATSDIDKMIEKTKKLNAD
-255 DSQEEAYEYMDRIY
+255 D
-269 EMNLAPE
+269 E
-276 ITEKLIRE
+276 IKEKILKEIKRLRMSAGNP
-284 ADRLLKTSSS
+284 ADSNVL
-294 SQESFVI
+294 
-301 RNYLDTVLELP
+301 RNYIETMLDMP
-312 WNTSSKTKTD
+312 WNNCTQENQKVED
-322 IKRAAR
+322 AQA
-328 ILDKDHYGLKRVKE
+328 ILNRDHYGLTDVKE
-342 RILESIAA
+342 RMLEFLSVRVLTKDKGESPI
-350 YAMAPEVSGQII
+350 V
-362 CLSGPP
+362 CLVGPP
-368 GVGKTSIGKS
+368 GTGKTSIARS
-378 IAKALGR
+378 IAEALNKK
-385 EYVRVSLGGVRDES
+385 YVRICLGGVTDES
-399 DIRGHRKTYVGAM
+399 EIRGHRKTYVGAM

>member
-1 MEEKAIKNINTKT
+1 MPDEMLNLPVIPLRGLTILPGTTVHFDVSRKQSIAAANEAVTTGEKLFVVTQKDPVVDAPGFDDVYKVGTVVEVKQLNKMPDRIVRVMVEAKERGIIHSYNEESSCIKGDIEIIKEPNEKITQVREIALLRELKDELALYDGINHELTPVGIKNIDNQESLSGTMLQIIMRIRMDFKT
-14 KDLILPA
+14 KQKYLEANTLLERYEVILS
-21 VAMRGLVCFPR
+21 F
-32 FVMHFDVAREMSVK
+32 FSIENEISQVK
-46 AVEAALKNDR
+46 A
-56 LVFLTAQKD
+56 
-65 VYVEEPQEKDLYN
+65 
-78 IGVVA
+78 
-83 EIRQTLKTPDNV
+83 EI
-95 MRVLVEGLYRAKI
+95 
-108 KETVNENGMF
+108 
-118 VCTVKKLPD
+118 
-127 YSREKPDPVDLT
+127 
-139 AIMRSIKDI
+139 
-148 FETYGELVPR
+148 
-158 MPKELINSIMCQN
+158 
-171 DPYKLFENI
+171 
-180 AYNMNLDFQDKQ
+180 
-192 MLLEESNILS
+192 
-202 KLGMLYAN
+202 
-210 IVHEVEVLEIEKQIH
+210 IEKVKTNI
-225 DEVRSNLDK
+225 DK
-234 NQREYYLRE
+234 NQREHILRE
-243 QMRVISSQLGED
+243 QMRVIRDELGENDATSDIDEMIEKTKKLNAD
-255 DSQEEAYEYMDRIY
+255 D
-269 EMNLAPE
+269 E
-276 ITEKLIRE
+276 IKEKILKEIKRLRMSAGNP
-284 ADRLLKTSSS
+284 ADSNVL
-294 SQESFVI
+294 
-301 RNYLDTVLELP
+301 RNYIETMLDMP
-312 WNTSSKTKTD
+312 WNNCTQENQNVEDAEK
-322 IKRAAR
+322 
-328 ILDKDHYGLKRVKE
+328 ILNRDHYGLTDVKE
-342 RILESIAA
+342 RMLEFLSVRVLTKDKGESPI
-350 YAMAPEVSGQII
+350 V
-362 CLSGPP
+362 CLVGPP
-368 GVGKTSIGKS
+368 GTGKTSIARS
-378 IAKALGR
+378 IAEALNKK
-385 EYVRVSLGGVRDES
+385 YVRICLGGVTDES
-399 DIRGHRKTYVGAM
+399 EIRGHRKTYVGAM

>member
-1 MEEKAIKNINTKT
+1 MPDEMLNLPVIPLRGLTILPGTTVHFDVSRKQSIAAANEAVTTGEKLFVVTQKDPVVDAPGFDDVYKVGTVVEVKQLNKMPDRIVRVMVEVTERGIIHSYTEENSCIKGDIEIIKEPNEKITQVREIALLRELKDALAIYDGINHELTPVGIKNIDNQESLSGTMLQIIMRIRMDFKT
-14 KDLILPA
+14 KQKYLEANTLLERYEVILS
-21 VAMRGLVCFPR
+21 F
-32 FVMHFDVAREMSVK
+32 FSIENEISQVK
-46 AVEAALKNDR
+46 A
-56 LVFLTAQKD
+56 
-65 VYVEEPQEKDLYN
+65 
-78 IGVVA
+78 
-83 EIRQTLKTPDNV
+83 EI
-95 MRVLVEGLYRAKI
+95 
-108 KETVNENGMF
+108 
-118 VCTVKKLPD
+118 
-127 YSREKPDPVDLT
+127 
-139 AIMRSIKDI
+139 
-148 FETYGELVPR
+148 
-158 MPKELINSIMCQN
+158 
-171 DPYKLFENI
+171 
-180 AYNMNLDFQDKQ
+180 
-192 MLLEESNILS
+192 
-202 KLGMLYAN
+202 
-210 IVHEVEVLEIEKQIH
+210 IEKVKTNI
-225 DEVRSNLDK
+225 DK
-234 NQREYYLRE
+234 NQREHILRE
-243 QMRVISSQLGED
+243 QMRVIRDELGENDATSDIDEMIEKTKKLNAD
-255 DSQEEAYEYMDRIY
+255 D
-269 EMNLAPE
+269 E
-276 ITEKLIRE
+276 IKEKILKEIKRLRMSAGNP
-284 ADRLLKTSSS
+284 ADSNVL
-294 SQESFVI
+294 
-301 RNYLDTVLELP
+301 RNYIETMLDMP
-312 WNTSSKTKTD
+312 WNNCTQENQNVED
-322 IKRAAR
+322 AQA
-328 ILDKDHYGLKRVKE
+328 ILNRDHYGLTDVKE
-342 RILESIAA
+342 RMLEFLSVRVLTKDKGESPI
-350 YAMAPEVSGQII
+350 V
-362 CLSGPP
+362 CLVGPP
-368 GVGKTSIGKS
+368 GTGKTSIARS
-378 IAKALGR
+378 IAEALNKK
-385 EYVRVSLGGVRDES
+385 YVRICLGGVTDES
-399 DIRGHRKTYVGAM
+399 EIRGHRKTYVGAM

>member
-1 MEEKAIKNINTKT
+1 MPDEMLNLPVIPLRGLTILPGTTVHFDVSRKQSIAAANEAVTTGEKLFVVTQKDPVVDAPGFDDVYKVGTVVEVKQLNKMPDRIVRVMVEAKERGIIHSYNEENSCIKGDIEIIKEPDEKITQVREIALLRELKDELALYDGINHELTPVGIKNIDNQESLSGTMLQIIMRIRMDFKT
-14 KDLILPA
+14 KQKYLEANTLLERYEVILS
-21 VAMRGLVCFPR
+21 F
-32 FVMHFDVAREMSVK
+32 FSIENEISQVK
-46 AVEAALKNDR
+46 A
-56 LVFLTAQKD
+56 
-65 VYVEEPQEKDLYN
+65 
-78 IGVVA
+78 
-83 EIRQTLKTPDNV
+83 EI
-95 MRVLVEGLYRAKI
+95 
-108 KETVNENGMF
+108 
-118 VCTVKKLPD
+118 
-127 YSREKPDPVDLT
+127 
-139 AIMRSIKDI
+139 
-148 FETYGELVPR
+148 
-158 MPKELINSIMCQN
+158 
-171 DPYKLFENI
+171 
-180 AYNMNLDFQDKQ
+180 
-192 MLLEESNILS
+192 
-202 KLGMLYAN
+202 
-210 IVHEVEVLEIEKQIH
+210 IEKVKTNI
-225 DEVRSNLDK
+225 DK
-234 NQREYYLRE
+234 NQREHILRE
-243 QMRVISSQLGED
+243 QMRVIRDELGENDATSDIDEMIEKTKKLNAD
-255 DSQEEAYEYMDRIY
+255 D
-269 EMNLAPE
+269 E
-276 ITEKLIRE
+276 IKEKILKEIKRLRMSAGNP
-284 ADRLLKTSSS
+284 ADSNVL
-294 SQESFVI
+294 
-301 RNYLDTVLELP
+301 RNYIETMLDMP
-312 WNTSSKTKTD
+312 WNNCTEENQNVEDAEK
-322 IKRAAR
+322 
-328 ILDKDHYGLKRVKE
+328 ILNRDHYGLTDVKE
-342 RILESIAA
+342 RMLEFLSVRVLTKDKGESPI
-350 YAMAPEVSGQII
+350 V
-362 CLSGPP
+362 CLVGPP
-368 GVGKTSIGKS
+368 GTGKTSIARS
-378 IAKALGR
+378 IAEALNKK
-385 EYVRVSLGGVRDES
+385 YVRICLGGVTDES
-399 DIRGHRKTYVGAM
+399 EIRGHRKTYVGAM

-521 LEQNGLKR
+521 FEQNGLKR